1 MLHSSSLRIFAISIC
16 GSASIVAAASTIQVS
31 SPTELQK
38 AIDACDSGC
47 RIELAAPEYVLTRPV
62 LVLGKRDIQIVG
74 TGSARALLRWDESLL
89 KNVANPLKGSNLQA
103 MVPKLFTL
111 SWKDISGSDD
121 PARPAGWLMWPFQGS
136 ESSLGTN
143 GPMGSSTDTSSPY
156 STNGFQRNGM
166 ILVEGSRDIL
176 FQNLELDGVK
186 QAYFDNRGVWSQKY
200 DVFFGNVGINLFQS
214 LRIRITDSDIHHFWS
229 ALYLNG
235 RNTRCHSFPNPDDLD
250 FKSILRMASCGIMGS
265 HLVENNRFH
274 SNWWVAFSESEWDM
288 GSVFRDNLAW
298 KNQQDTTFPFGS
310 LGNTEKMDHVGGFL
324 FMKDA
329 IYPSH
334 VVSGNTFLETPTP
347 LAHMGW
353 RYTSN
358 TVFADN
364 LIGPIPRNRL
374 LDWHQLLGYA
384 ISRRTF
390 RNVLIE
396 DSTSG
401 AYRFVPVSKV
411 LVGTDTV
418 VLDPPA
424 NILRDY
430 ALPFNWKPLTGK
442 RLQAQGIQWFDSLAA
457 DSIARLRLPR
467 TPLKPPIDTTDNL
480 RWIVAGQPV
489 HDTSAADFGS
499 LDWRSPAVDSFIL
512 GKGFLGRT
520 AGFVQ
525 PTGSPSVKGLLWSSG
540 TPFMD
545 KNQTLH
551 LPLQIQF
558 VGGAASLVLQDL
570 VISSRQCRFTSEPC
584 TDSLIPIALSSAS
597 YLEQDQELQIQ
608 LAGRLSPA
616 DSILQVDLWAGAVVD
631 GNTLPLTPA
640 TWTWAKGMAYSNG
653 RGPVSGIESRSQM
666 LRVGSVRRQSDRWI
680 FTITGIPANA
690 SISMVDVSG
699 RHAMLSRIDDHR
711 YAVDAVHR
719 GTWFLRIP
727 GQPAQRVF
735 LAP

>member
-1 MLHSSSLRIFAISIC
+1 MLHSSSLRIVAFSIC
-16 GSASIVAAASTIQVS
+16 GSASIVAASTIQVS
-31 SPTELQK
+31 SSTELQK

-47 RIELAAPEYVLTRPV
+47 RIELVASEYVLERPI
-62 LVLGKRDIQIVG
+62 LVQGKRDLQIVG
-74 TGSARALLRWDESLL
+74 TAPRRAALRWDKPLL
-89 KNVANPLKGSNLQA
+89 DLVANPLKGSALKA
-103 MVPKLFTL
+103 TVPKLFTL

-121 PARPAGWLMWPFQGS
+121 PVRPAGWLMWPFQGS

-166 ILVEGSRDIL
+166 ILVENSRDIL

-186 QAYFDNRGVWSQKY
+186 QAYFSNPGVWSLKY

-214 LRIRITDSDIHHFWS
+214 LRVRVADSDIHDFWS

-235 RNTRCHSFPNPDDLD
+235 RNTRCHSFPNPNDLD
-250 FKSILRMASCGIMGS
+250 FAETRRLASCGLMGS

-310 LGNTEKMDHVGGFL
+310 IRSTEKMDQVGGFL

-347 LAHMGW
+347 LAHKGW
-353 RYTSN
+353 RYTTN

-364 LIGPIPRNRL
+364 LIGPIPHKHF
-374 LDWHQLLGYA
+374 LDWHQLLNYS

-396 DSTSG
+396 DSTGG
-401 AYRFVPVSKV
+401 AYRFVSVSKV
-411 LVGTDTV
+411 FVGTDTV
-418 VLDPPA
+418 VLNPPVD
-424 NILRDY
+424 ILRDY
-430 ALPFNWKPLTGK
+430 ALPFYWKPLTGK
-442 RLQAQGIQWFDSLAA
+442 RILAQGIQWFDSLAT

-467 TPLKPPIDTTDNL
+467 IPLNSPIDTTDNL
-480 RWIVAGQPV
+480 RWIVAGQPI

-520 AGFVQ
+520 AGYVQ

-545 KNQTLH
+545 KDQTLH

-570 VISSRQCRFTSEPC
+570 VISSRQCRFTADPC
-584 TDSLIPIALSSAS
+584 TDSLIPIPLSSVS
-597 YLEQDQELQIQ
+597 YREQEQELQIQ
-608 LAGRLSPA
+608 LAGKLSPA
-616 DSILQVDLWAGAVVD
+616 DSILQVDLWAGALA
-631 GNTLPLTPA
+631 GSNTLPLTPA
-640 TWTWAKGMAYSNG
+640 TWTWAKGMTYSTG
-653 RGPVSGIESRSQM
+653 KGPVSGIESRSKM
-666 LRVGSVRRQSDRWI
+666 LRFVSIRRQTDRWI
-680 FTITGIPANA
+680 FSITGAPANA

-699 RHAMLSRIDDHR
+699 RQAILSRIGDNR
-711 YAVDAVHR
+711 FAVDAVHR